1 MHSACA
7 QRSSGRTDEPQS
19 AQINR
24 SSLTF
29 DFASALVLKC
39 ATSPRSSWRCFRNC
53 FRPDV
58 AGSASPLP
66 LHLLQFLLRPLHEQS
81 RPERLTSL
89 LQLQEL
95 RRLKPCQICLPVGAC
110 FTPSTSHS
118 PNALSSIRSH
128 HVSHRYASTAVLL
141 LSDSFR
147 CKRNHGEPPV
157 GALATLVSAPP
168 ILLKTVF
175 RRHSAPGFA
184 LR

>member
-24 SSLTF
+24 SSPTF

-66 LHLLQFLLRPLHEQS
+66 LHLLQFSLRPLHEQS

-89 LQLQEL
+89 LQLQEP

-128 HVSHRYASTAVLL
+128 HVSRRFFTSDIGLSRAWTSIRQSTA
-141 LSDSFR
+141 
-147 CKRNHGEPPV
+147 
-157 GALATLVSAPP
+157 
-168 ILLKTVF
+168 
-175 RRHSAPGFA
+175 
-184 LR
+184 

>member
-19 AQINR
+19 AQINS

-89 LQLQEL
+89 LQLQEP
-95 RRLKPCQICLPVGAC
+95 RCSKPVQISLPVVASLAPVTVGSFLREGNEQLDHRAHC
-110 FTPSTSHS
+110 L
-118 PNALSSIRSH
+118 NASMRTTRAPESSLR
-128 HVSHRYASTAVLL
+128 
-141 LSDSFR
+141 FR
-147 CKRNHGEPPV
+147 Q
-157 GALATLVSAPP
+157 
-168 ILLKTVF
+168 F
-175 RRHSAPGFA
+175 RFRKQ
-184 LR
+184 